1 MQKSFLIGKTI
12 TYLYRNSVIK
22 EQQQMRSIQVQHVQH
37 TTVLLRND
45 KNAYG
50 KYFDVKKTKTHIHI
64 PQVN

>member
-45 KNAYG
+45 KMRT
-50 KYFDVKKTKTHIHI
+50 VSILMLKKRKHTSTFHK
-64 PQVN
+64 